1 MEAERSD
8 GGEAEVV
15 DEFACAG
22 MLRGSLT
29 SLHGA
34 VERVFGVAFDIGER
48 KVAPASDG
56 QIWLKLQGREKGV
69 RAAKVSLRG
78 GRRPGGAVVDR
89 RMNAPTPTVL
99 QLFVKGVV
107 NQEEQQEVSYPAVLH
122 CVFCGARGLFLDSL
136 IRSTSAQIIVG
147 SVGYLLV
154 SGLAEPVVRAYSL
167 ITDLVERYEGTQSR
181 GGDPAGRGS
190 SESLDSRRAFK
201 TLVERWEDRHVLD
214 LLVLPGAVKEVLL
227 DLVRESGLGT
237 NPGPPG
243 KGSDRYVDV
252 KWDSTTCRWDQGT
265 AGGPD
270 GEPAP
275 TEEPGA
281 AESTRDRLLPQ
292 DPGERDQPEQRAP
305 VDPPLTEEPRQQ
317 DEQELQ
323 FLLLLKFFTAMG
335 YTEEVVRRVLVRT
348 GPKEASQILDLVQ
361 QEQDR
366 NDQEEQAGGQLGS
379 PGQRERNRP
388 CESEHRDPQE
398 PPAGGQSLELTN
410 GEMRGGA
417 DGSTPTE
424 PPKEAP
430 GPRRQ
435 EEDHEED
442 FVLGVLKKAAVS
454 CGYAEQKVA
463 EVYSTLPHRSTHHLL
478 LELQR
483 EEKKDSPDAMW
494 EGPRE
499 IDDVVL
505 EKAAPSSEGGRGE
518 AEAPGPSGGPAWLP
532 APRKQPGLAAVFDWS
547 GPAHQFPLSQY
558 APQSSLPEV
567 KGPPTSRYPSALEP
581 CKQPGQPGT
590 LNTPPPASDSG
601 KQALQA
607 PAAWAAAPGA
617 QERRGAASVVV
628 TGEQRFLEGLQT
640 PFQLQ
645 LTVEPGD
652 PRLRT
657 VIIDGSN
664 VAMR

>member
-1 MEAERSD
+1 
-8 GGEAEVV
+8 
-15 DEFACAG
+15 
-22 MLRGSLT
+22 
-29 SLHGA
+29 
-34 VERVFGVAFDIGER
+34 
-48 KVAPASDG
+48 
-56 QIWLKLQGREKGV
+56 
-69 RAAKVSLRG
+69 
-78 GRRPGGAVVDR
+78 
-89 RMNAPTPTVL
+89 
-99 QLFVKGVV
+99 
-107 NQEEQQEVSYPAVLH
+107 
-122 CVFCGARGLFLDSL
+122 
-136 IRSTSAQIIVG
+136 
-147 SVGYLLV
+147 
-154 SGLAEPVVRAYSL
+154 
-167 ITDLVERYEGTQSR
+167 
-181 GGDPAGRGS
+181 
-190 SESLDSRRAFK
+190 
-201 TLVERWEDRHVLD
+201 
-214 LLVLPGAVKEVLL
+214 
-227 DLVRESGLGT
+227 
-237 NPGPPG
+237 
-243 KGSDRYVDV
+243 
-252 KWDSTTCRWDQGT
+252 
-265 AGGPD
+265 
-270 GEPAP
+270 
-275 TEEPGA
+275 
-281 AESTRDRLLPQ
+281 
-292 DPGERDQPEQRAP
+292 
-305 VDPPLTEEPRQQ
+305 
-317 DEQELQ
+317 
-323 FLLLLKFFTAMG
+323 MG

-366 NDQEEQAGGQLGS
+366 NDQEERAGGELGS

-590 LNTPPPASDSG
+590 LNTPPPASDSV

-664 VAMR
+664 VAMSHGLGHFFSCRGIALAVQHFWDRGHRRITALLPQWRQKNDSRTKEQHYLSELQRLGLLSYTPSREVQGKRISSYDDRFMLQHAQKTDGVIVTNDNLRDLLDDSPAWRDIIKKRCPLPFSASLSGEVGSRVGMRAFCSPRLLQYTFVGDHFMVPDDPLGRGGPHLNDFLRL